1 MTSKIVYQNVTINE
15 RIIQM
20 TREQKKDFKRKNFK
34 GIF

>member
-20 TREQKKDFKRKNFK
+20 TREQKKDFKRKNFN